1 MFSRVKMQRLRLLLV
16 FEASICVLAALVHVG
31 IFNPALRY
39 SQAFIIELLLA
50 VILMGGLGASL
61 NWPRATRDI
70 AVFIHGG
77 AVLVSLTGVTLMVMG
92 EGATERAADLAFHV
106 LMLLMLIRGFLVSRK
121 PMAEV
126 F

>member
-16 FEASICVLAALVHVG
+16 FEASIFVLAALVHVG
-31 IFNPALRY
+31 IFSPVLRY

-50 VILMGGLGASL
+50 VILMGGLGGSL

-70 AVFIHGG
+70 SVFIHGG
-77 AVLVSLTGVTLMVMG
+77 AVLVALTGLTLMAMG
-92 EGATERAADLAFHV
+92 DNAAERAADLAFHV
-106 LMLLMLIRGFLVSRK
+106 LMLLVLIRGFLASRK
-121 PMAEV
+121 PLVEV

>member
-16 FEASICVLAALVHVG
+16 FEASIFVLAALVHVG
-31 IFNPALRY
+31 IFSAALRY
-39 SQAFIIELLLA
+39 SQAFVIELLLA

-70 AVFIHGG
+70 AVFVHSG
-77 AVLVSLTGVTLMVMG
+77 AVLVALTGVILMAMG
-92 EGATERAADLAFHV
+92 EGATERAADLVFHV
-106 LMLLMLIRGFLVSRK
+106 LMLLMLIRGFLTSRK
-121 PMAEV
+121 PIAEV